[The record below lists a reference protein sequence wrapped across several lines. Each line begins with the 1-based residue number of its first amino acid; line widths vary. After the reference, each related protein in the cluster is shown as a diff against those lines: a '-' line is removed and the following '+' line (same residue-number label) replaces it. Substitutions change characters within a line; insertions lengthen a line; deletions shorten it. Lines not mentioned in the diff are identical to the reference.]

1 MMIISDKDLHVSLT
15 NGGACRLKAGIPRDL
30 PDLLAL
36 EALRKGAR
44 QGGEPKTAD
53 PEPKP
58 ELNSGTPP
66 APAEEPEELE
76 QEVVEESDDLSA
88 VMTKIIERA
97 NPDDLRADGTPK
109 ATVVNK
115 LAGRSVEVDEREEA
129 WAEALTKED

>member
-1 MMIISDKDLHVSLT
+1 MMIVSDKDLYVSLG
-15 NGGACRLKAGIPRDL
+15 NGGACRFKAGIARDV
-30 PDLLAL
+30 PDLLGL

-44 QGGEPKTAD
+44 QVVDTKPAD

-58 ELNSGTPP
+58 ELNSATPP
-66 APAEEPEELE
+66 APAEEPKEPE
-76 QEVVEESDDLSA
+76 QEVVEEIDDLSA

-115 LAGRSVEVDEREEA
+115 LAGRAVEVDEREEA

>member
-1 MMIISDKDLHVSLT
+1 MMIVSDKDLYVSLG
-15 NGGACRLKAGIPRDL
+15 NGGACRFKAGIARDV
-30 PDLLAL
+30 PDPLGL

-44 QGGEPKTAD
+44 QVVDMKPAD

-58 ELNSGTPP
+58 ELNSATPP
-66 APAEEPEELE
+66 PVE
-76 QEVVEESDDLSA
+76 QEEEKQEEEDHSDDLVS
-88 VMTKIIERA
+88 VMAKIIERA

-115 LAGRSVEVDEREEA
+115 LVGRTVEVEEREEA